1 MGSGQLKGRKNYDIF
16 HLYEYNDTDDNDN
29 VGGEFDVD
37 NEGLRGGGTTAV
49 ANLQSL
55 HCWCINA
62 LLCIAFCIARGLQF
76 IIAS

>member
-1 MGSGQLKGRKNYDIF
+1 MGSGQLKGWKNYDIF

-49 ANLQSL
+49 ANL
-55 HCWCINA
+55 
-62 LLCIAFCIARGLQF
+62 
-76 IIAS
+76 